1 MVSLVLSLIMHRL
14 VSRDTLTVA
23 SNGIWNATLMY
34 CVRIVGT
41 CTYERTRE
49 IFLISI
55 MLTPVFFSNE
65 ENVEK
70 ARKIARIDNKME

>member
-1 MVSLVLSLIMHRL
+1 MDFKSSVGEIDSPLMVSFVLSLIMHRL

-41 CTYERTRE
+41 CKYVDTHL
-49 IFLISI
+49 FLIMILLFYYHHSY
-55 MLTPVFFSNE
+55 SSY
-65 ENVEK
+65 
-70 ARKIARIDNKME
+70 